1 MKKILPIVNGIAL
14 VSTIFVN
21 YLSNTGAFNGNT
33 MKTVSDRYLNLFTP
47 AGYAFSIWGLI
58 YLGLLS
64 FAIYTGRSLF
74 TKQKLHPAVEKIGW
88 WFLISCICN
97 SFWVVAW
104 LYNYILLS
112 VGLMVMILIS
122 LLKIILNLGISLNKE
137 NTKDNIFISIPFTL
151 YVGWISVA
159 IIANIAAYLTKIQ
172 WDGFGLS
179 STNWAI
185 IMIVIAGLV
194 NIYMVTQ
201 RNMRAYGLVG
211 VWALLAIASN
221 QSANATNIIYTCY
234 GVSAVIAL
242 SILINFAKPKYKD
255 VSLGY

>member
-1 MKKILPIVNGIAL
+1 
-14 VSTIFVN
+14 
-21 YLSNTGAFNGNT
+21 
-33 MKTVSDRYLNLFTP
+33 
-47 AGYAFSIWGLI
+47 
-58 YLGLLS
+58 
-64 FAIYTGRSLF
+64 
-74 TKQKLHPAVEKIGW
+74 
-88 WFLISCICN
+88 
-97 SFWVVAW
+97 
-104 LYNYILLS
+104 
-112 VGLMVMILIS
+112 MVMILIS
-122 LLKIILNLGISLNKE
+122 LLKIILNLRISLNKE
-137 NTKDNIFISIPFTL
+137 NIKDNIFISIPFTL

-185 IMIVIAGLV
+185 IMIVIAGLA

-201 RNMRAYGLVG
+201 RNMRAFGLVG
-211 VWALLAIASN
+211 IWALLAIASN
-221 QSANATNIIYTCY
+221 QSADATNIIYTCY